1 MMLMTVINIG
11 YRLYRIASHQ
21 ISWSRFETPVRIQE
35 SRFEIWLKSPSGLAR
50 TPTPLPFSVEDRSSR
65 AWNAHTVVAY

>member
-1 MMLMTVINIG
+1 MLMTVINIG
-11 YRLYRIASHQ
+11 YRLHRIASHQ

-50 TPTPLPFSVEDRSSR
+50 TPAPLPFNDQQ
-65 AWNAHTVVAY
+65 